1 MPRRVKFDR
10 ESIIRAALDI
20 VREGGPETLNAR
32 AVAAR
37 LGSSTQPLYSGLGS
51 MDELRAQVYARAAA
65 LFNERMAEC
74 GAEGVP
80 RYKAC
85 GLTLLRFANEER
97 ALYRLLFLSD
107 IVRVANA
114 RACLE
119 ETAVRAYEAV
129 MDITGYPLETARS
142 FHRHMF
148 IFTQGM
154 ASLIA
159 TGCVPYDEAYCSTML
174 DDEYTALRKFYDER
188 QA

>member
-1 MPRRVKFDR
+1 MARRVKFDR

-20 VREGGPETLNAR
+20 VRERGPEALNAR

-37 LGSSTQPLYSGLGS
+37 LGSSTQPLYSGLGG

-65 LFNERMAEC
+65 LFNRQMADC
-74 GAEGVP
+74 GIEGVP
-80 RYKAC
+80 LYKAC
-85 GLTLLRFANEER
+85 GLTVLRFANEER

-107 IVRVANA
+107 FARVANA

-119 ETAVRAYEAV
+119 ETAGRAHEAV
-129 MDITGYPLETARS
+129 IAVTGYPLEIARD

-148 IFTQGM
+148 IFTQVM

-159 TGCVPYDEAYCSTML
+159 TGCVAYDESYCSAML
-174 DDEYTALRKFYDER
+174 SDEYTALRKLYDGR

>member
-20 VREGGPETLNAR
+20 VREGGPEALNAR
-32 AVAAR
+32 AVA
-37 LGSSTQPLYSGLGS
+37 
-51 MDELRAQVYARAAA
+51 VYARAAA

-119 ETAVRAYEAV
+119 ETASRAHEAV
-129 MDITGYPLETARS
+129 IAVTGYPLEIARD

-159 TGCVPYDEAYCSTML
+159 TGCVPYDEAYCSIML

>member
-65 LFNERMAEC
+65 LFNRQMADC
-74 GAEGVP
+74 GIEGVP
-80 RYKAC
+80 LYKAC
-85 GLTLLRFANEER
+85 GLTVLRFANEER

-107 IVRVANA
+107 FARVANA

-119 ETAVRAYEAV
+119 ETAGRAAETVTAGALHRRIRHSSASVRRLLLRDRSAQADWSTVRVWSSRWAV
-129 MDITGYPLETARS
+129 NCSPKAR
-142 FHRHMF
+142 MV
-148 IFTQGM
+148 
-154 ASLIA
+154 AS
-159 TGCVPYDEAYCSTML
+159 S
-174 DDEYTALRKFYDER
+174 
-188 QA
+188 

>member
-1 MPRRVKFDR
+1 MARKVKFDR
-10 ESIIRAALDI
+10 ESIICAALDI
-20 VREGGPETLNAR
+20 VREGGPEALNAR

-37 LGSSTQPLYSGLGS
+37 LGSSTQPLYSELGS
-51 MDELRAQVYARAAA
+51 MDELRAQAYARAAA
-65 LFNERMAEC
+65 LFNERMADC
-74 GAEGVP
+74 DIEGMP
-80 RYKAC
+80 RYKGC

-107 IVRVANA
+107 VALVANA

-159 TGCVPYDEAYCSTML
+159 TGCVPYDEAYCSIML
-174 DDEYTALRKFYDER
+174 DDEYVALRRLYDGR